1 MPVDYTNLP
10 EPRDLF
16 AVPSVVTIYRV
27 SLPVFNIN
35 FLHSTK
41 HQLNKHKPTDY
52 IFPTNSPWT
61 TLNGSLKTCLRE
73 IILNFLLLW
82 WQSIE
87 KNLGKWAKLSEWNG
101 HKGGLSHS
109 IMIYIHN
116 WQTRHFLQSCQSFS
130 EYYSR
135 YTERMLAL
143 CIVRGLCWLD
153 LGSII
158 RASTIL
164 WLHRQWAIFRN
175 VRGCQCWKLNFDSIS
190 LSGGWLSKSTSMV
203 KFSLAW
209 KDASPPNTKNQQ

>member
-61 TLNGSLKTCLRE
+61 TLNGSLKTWLRE

-82 WQSIE
+82 WQSRE
-87 KNLGKWAKLSEWNG
+87 KNLGKWAKLKEWNG
-101 HKGGLSHS
+101 HKGGLSQS
-109 IMIYIHN
+109 ITIYIHN
-116 WQTRHFLQSCQSFS
+116 WQTRHFF
-130 EYYSR
+130 
-135 YTERMLAL
+135 TIM
-143 CIVRGLCWLD
+143 
-153 LGSII
+153 SII
-158 RASTIL
+158 FWVLQQVYRE
-164 WLHRQWAIFRN
+164 N
-175 VRGCQCWKLNFDSIS
+175 VGTLYS
-190 LSGGWLSKSTSMV
+190 
-203 KFSLAW
+203 AW
-209 KDASPPNTKNQQ
+209 SVLIRSRVNN